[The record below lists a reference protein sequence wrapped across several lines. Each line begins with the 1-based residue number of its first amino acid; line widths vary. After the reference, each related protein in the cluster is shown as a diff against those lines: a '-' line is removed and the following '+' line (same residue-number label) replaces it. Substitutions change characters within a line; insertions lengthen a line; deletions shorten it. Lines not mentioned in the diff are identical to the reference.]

1 MQKKGVVTSRRFT
14 DFQCFRA
21 WLRLTGSC
29 DVRKTCDAEIRQ
41 GVGVEVELGVNFDG
55 QGLTSRETRCK
66 DLVTRVSVC
75 VCVCVCM

>member
-1 MQKKGVVTSRRFT
+1 M
-14 DFQCFRA
+14 
-21 WLRLTGSC
+21 
-29 DVRKTCDAEIRQ
+29 RKTCDAEIRQ

-75 VCVCVCM
+75 VYLRQ